1 MDTLTDLPTPASTS
15 VGSRLSVDVA
25 ASDGGTLPQDA
36 GASLSA
42 TPMDRTGSASRRR
55 RGTAV
60 AKPVLR
66 SILAAAGVALLV
78 RLVLTGW
85 PEIREAA
92 TVLLTSQLQL
102 VAMVIALEVLW
113 TLSLAQLLRNAVLAV
128 GGSVDARQ
136 ALRISMAG
144 FALSRI
150 VPGGGAAG
158 GVFATRELV
167 VLRNALATALGAM
180 VVSWAVATTSLASLV
195 LVGGTIAAATDELP
209 LAYLIPSALAL
220 TALVGV
226 AGLVMSLLRNR
237 TVRLRVLG
245 GLERLGRRVG
255 ADRHVRSVGASL
267 DTVADRLTGR
277 RRLAVAAAWS
287 VTAWLADAAALWLVF
302 AAFGH
307 RLTLAQLVVGYT
319 FANLLN
325 SAPELT
331 PGWIGVFEATA
342 AAAYAALGV
351 PAGIA
356 VVAVISYRLVSFW
369 LPVAAGVGP
378 AVFSLKL
385 GRAASGTEPRSDA
398 ATSTTGQIPTLTLQ
412 EVSR

>member
-1 MDTLTDLPTPASTS
+1 MMETLIDTPASL
-15 VGSRLSVDVA
+15 GPLDRP
-25 ASDGGTLPQDA
+25 GGTEERRRSGMVKTLLRYGIAVA
-36 GASLSA
+36 GA
-42 TPMDRTGSASRRR
+42 
-55 RGTAV
+55 
-60 AKPVLR
+60 
-66 SILAAAGVALLV
+66 ALLV
-78 RLVLTGW
+78 RLTWTGW

-92 TVLLTSQLQL
+92 TVLVTGQLAL
-102 VAMVIALEVLW
+102 IAVVIALEVLW

-128 GGSVDARQ
+128 GGKVTGRQ

-144 FALSRI
+144 FTLSRI

-195 LVGGTIAAATDELP
+195 LVGGALAAATDELP

-220 TALVGV
+220 AALVAV
-226 AGLVMSLLRNR
+226 AVLLLLLLRNR
-237 TVRLRVLG
+237 TLRLRVLG
-245 GLERLGRRVG
+245 GLERLARRVR
-255 ADRHVRSVGASL
+255 ADRHVRSLGTSL
-267 DTVADRLTGR
+267 DSIADGLTGR
-277 RRLAVAAAWS
+277 SRLAVAAAWS
-287 VTAWLADAAALWLVF
+287 VTAWVADAAALWLVF

-307 RLTLAQLVVGYT
+307 RLTLAQLVIGYT

-331 PGWIGVFEATA
+331 PGWSGVFETA
-342 AAAYAALGV
+342 AAAAYTALGV

-356 VVAVISYRLVSFW
+356 VIAVISYRLVSFW

-378 AVFSLKL
+378 AAFSLKSKH
-385 GRAASGTEPRSDA
+385 AA
-398 ATSTTGQIPTLTLQ
+398 ATASRWDTASSMTGQIPMPVLQ